1 MCDRIY
7 QGYLSISYCN
17 YWLLCGGQRWNW
29 TTDTRIFSPWI
40 YHYL

>member
-17 YWLLCGGQRWNW
+17 YWLLCTGRGSWYMGVR
-29 TTDTRIFSPWI
+29 
-40 YHYL
+40 HC